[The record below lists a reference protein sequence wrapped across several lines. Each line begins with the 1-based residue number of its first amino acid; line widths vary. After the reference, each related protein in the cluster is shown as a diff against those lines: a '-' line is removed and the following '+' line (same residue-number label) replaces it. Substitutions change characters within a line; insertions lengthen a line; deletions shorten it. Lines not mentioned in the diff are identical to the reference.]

1 MNFLTIYRLH
11 VAGSLVTGTLVALT
25 LVALTL
31 VALTLCEEALLVVL
45 LVDEALFGRK
55 LVAGLCCWVTG

>member
-31 VALTLCEEALLVVL
+31 CEEALLVVL
-45 LVDEALFGRK
+45 LVNDALFGRK
-55 LVAGLCCWVTG
+55 LVVGLCCWVTG

>member
-31 VALTLCEEALLVVL
+31 CEEALLVVL
-45 LVDEALFGRK
+45 LVDEALFSRK
-55 LVAGLCCWVTG
+55 LIAGLCCWVTG

>member
-25 LVALTL
+25 LVALI
-31 VALTLCEEALLVVL
+31 LCEEALLVVS
-45 LVDEALFGRK
+45 LVDDALFGRT